1 MKKLVVYYSRTGNT
15 KFVAEKIANQLNA
28 DTCEIIDKKNRKGRL
43 VFLTGG
49 FAALREKLTKIEV
62 KKSIDDYD
70 LIIVGSP
77 VWAGKITPATRT
89 FLVNN
94 DFSDK
99 QIAFFVTL
107 GGDKPKKALKNM
119 KKIIEPINP
128 IEELGIINAL
138 KNPENIE
145 EQIIDWCKK
154 IKM

>member
-28 DTCEIIDKKNRKGRL
+28 DISEIIDRKNRKGRL

-62 KKSIDDYD
+62 SKSIDDYD

-77 VWAGKITPATRT
+77 VWAGKITPAVRT

-99 QIAFFVTL
+99 QVAFFVTL
-107 GGDKPKKALKNM
+107 GGDKPKKALTNM
-119 KKIIEPINP
+119 EKIIEPKNS

-138 KNPENIE
+138 KNPEDIDQ
-145 EQIIDWCKK
+145 QIVDWCKK

>member
-28 DTCEIIDKKNRKGRL
+28 DISEIIDRKNRKGRL

-49 FAALREKLTKIEV
+49 FAALREKLTKIETS
-62 KKSIDDYD
+62 KSIDDYD

-77 VWAGKITPATRT
+77 VWAGKITPAIRT

-99 QIAFFVTL
+99 QVAFFITL
-107 GGDKPKKALKNM
+107 GGDKPKKALINM
-119 KKIIEPINP
+119 EKIIEPKNP

-145 EQIIDWCKK
+145 QQIVDWCEK